1 MPTADCFAWESF
13 DFDDSEVEPPPPPL
27 LPTSARQPTKPSNT
41 STSRMRQPPPIKKIH
56 RRLPPPVWGGAGGTP
71 GAYSVRICPGSGS
84 LGGGPLGISGSG
96 VCAAPQLGQ

>member
-13 DFDDSEVEPPPPPL
+13 NFDDSEVESPPPPL

-56 RRLPPPVWGGAGGTP
+56 RRLPPPVWGGRRDARRIFGTNLSQLRL
-71 GAYSVRICPGSGS
+71 AWRRTTRHLWRAVDQQSVQP
-84 LGGGPLGISGSG
+84 
-96 VCAAPQLGQ
+96 